1 MIIIYL
7 QSLIMIREN
16 TGPTKVLLPE
26 PLLTVMILG
35 MGNPL
40 LDRRSYFFIQNDTI
54 FFQFQPENAKWILR
68 RKLSKLLMLGDR
80 NSRRVSQA

>member
-1 MIIIYL
+1 
-7 QSLIMIREN
+7 MIREN
-16 TGPTKVLLPE
+16 AGPTKVLLTE

-40 LDRRSYFFIQNDTI
+40 LDRRSYLSSKIKRF

-68 RKLSKLLMLGDR
+68 RKLSKLLMLVGR
-80 NSRRVSQA
+80 NSRRVSHA

>member
-1 MIIIYL
+1 
-7 QSLIMIREN
+7 MIREN
-16 TGPTKVLLPE
+16 TGPTKVLLTE

-40 LDRRSYFFIQNDTI
+40 LDRRSYFFIQNETI
-54 FFQFQPENAKWILR
+54 FFQFQPENAKWILH

>member
-1 MIIIYL
+1 
-7 QSLIMIREN
+7 MIREN

-54 FFQFQPENAKWILR
+54 FFSFNLKMLSGYCVEN
-68 RKLSKLLMLGDR
+68 
-80 NSRRVSQA
+80 SQSF